1 MWVCSPRSRAG
12 IYFSAHWMWVGPVM
26 DQKNVKALLSN
37 LRRLQPKCHVNKSGL
52 VCTQVERPH
61 GERGLAEWE
70 ARWRAQRHSSQE
82 PDTWGARECTH
93 LRPSIHSSV
102 PNCMQLHEWPKVTWS
117 HPADPSQP
125 RVLCK
130 AINHC
135 FKFRMVCSSVIDN
148 WNNNASIYICMCSI
162 VFKSLFTTVGSY
174 SPTMQWETGSEVKY
188 SVQELRVLKSKYKI
202 ISEICFS

>member
-1 MWVCSPRSRAG
+1 MWVCSARSRVG
-12 IYFSAHWMWVGPVM
+12 IYFSSHWMWVGPVM

-37 LRRLQPKCHVNKSGL
+37 LRRLQPKCHVKKSGL
-52 VCTQVERPH
+52 VCTQVERPR

-82 PDTWGARECTH
+82 PDTWGACERTH

-130 AINHC
+130 IINHC

-148 WNNNASIYICMCSI
+148 WNNNTSIYICMCSI
-162 VFKSLFTTVGSY
+162 VFKSPFTSIGSY